1 MRLMS
6 PQEQAAELGVRIRR
20 ERLRQNLS
28 QATLGRRAGVGR
40 LTVTRM
46 ESGENTNLTN
56 FLAVL
61 SALRRSGD
69 LENAFHTLAGDMSDE
84 VERSS
89 ARLLAVL
96 EPALIV
102 FMFAIIGTLLIALM
116 LPMITLT
123 SKIQL

>member
-1 MRLMS
+1 MIQYADAMPHTVSLVVPRWRLGVDMRLMS
-6 PQEQAAELGVRIRR
+6 PQEQAAELGVRIHR

-46 ESGENTNLTN
+46 ESGDNTNLTN

-69 LENAFHTLAGDMSDE
+69 LEKLIETPPAETLDQFIATS
-84 VERSS
+84 
-89 ARLLAVL
+89 
-96 EPALIV
+96 EPV
-102 FMFAIIGTLLIALM
+102 RQRG
-116 LPMITLT
+116 
-123 SKIQL
+123 SR

>member
-1 MRLMS
+1 MDMRLMS

-46 ESGENTNLTN
+46 ESGDNTNLTN

-69 LENAFHTLAGDMSDE
+69 LEKLIETLFLRPSTNSSPPPSRYASAVADE
-84 VERSS
+84 HYRDCL
-89 ARLLAVL
+89 RR
-96 EPALIV
+96 
-102 FMFAIIGTLLIALM
+102 
-116 LPMITLT
+116 
-123 SKIQL
+123 

>member
-1 MRLMS
+1 
-6 PQEQAAELGVRIRR
+6 
-20 ERLRQNLS
+20 
-28 QATLGRRAGVGR
+28 
-40 LTVTRM
+40 
-46 ESGENTNLTN
+46 
-56 FLAVL
+56 
-61 SALRRSGD
+61 
-69 LENAFHTLAGDMSDE
+69 MSDE